1 MICGGYNEDDK
12 YRTACEGQNIG
23 AGKKI
28 YYFVFLILKSYC
40 KDTRCPCMA

>member
-12 YRTACEGQNIG
+12 YRTACEGAEAG

-28 YYFVFLILKSYC
+28 YHLVFLILKPYYLSLLS
-40 KDTRCPCMA
+40 